1 MGRRNW
7 ATDTLELRASQ
18 HSCVCYLS
26 LVCSSPQGGHSVID
40 TDLEDRRKP
49 GCMCV
54 SRCCCRVKHSS
65 PAFVEKKKKTV
76 LDLVLLLRVQKKP
89 VLLIYDQ

>member
-65 PAFVEKKKKTV
+65 PAFVEKKEKDSIR
-76 LDLVLLLRVQKKP
+76 LSIAFEGAKKP